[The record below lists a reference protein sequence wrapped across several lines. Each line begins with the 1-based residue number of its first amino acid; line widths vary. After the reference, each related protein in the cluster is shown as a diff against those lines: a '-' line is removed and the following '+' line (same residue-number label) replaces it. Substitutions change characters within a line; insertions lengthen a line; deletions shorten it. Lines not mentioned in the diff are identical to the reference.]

1 MNEKRELR
9 TFLIKRFLLILA
21 FIGITE
27 GLLNTLFHRMVY
39 PWMNQVFGLNSYLE
53 SISLSEIGALM
64 AKSVFFF
71 CADKLLG
78 AFPVGIRQYLR
89 WELSEWAGEDLFSQI
104 GTYAGNM
111 PGNQK
116 LLYTIGLFGILAGL
130 LLLWLIPYVI
140 AAFVFGIM
148 VSKKAAELEEANR
161 KKKEQYERQR
171 NLLLSDV
178 AHDLKT
184 PITTVV
190 GYAKALSRG
199 DVTGEA
205 QTKEYL
211 DAIARK
217 SMQMSELIQ
226 LLFEY
231 VKLDSEGFSL
241 KKEKKDLT
249 ELLREV
255 AASLYMDFEEKEIVF
270 EADIPEKPCILS
282 LDVIQFSRAVHNLL
296 LNIIRHNPAGTEAGI
311 VMEETDEKIT
321 LKIWDNGTPIPPE
334 IAEHLFE
341 PFVQGDAS
349 RQSKSGSGLGLSIA
363 AKVIAMHDGELTLLQ
378 ENGKKIFK
386 ITLVITEKEH

>member
-9 TFLIKRFLLILA
+9 TFLIKRFLLILV

-27 GLLNTLFHRMVY
+27 GIFNTVFHRIVY
-39 PWMNQVFGLNSYLE
+39 PWMNQVFGMNSYLE

-64 AKSVFFF
+64 LKSVFFF
-71 CADKLLG
+71 CADKLFG
-78 AFPVGIRQYLR
+78 VFPMGLRQYLQG
-89 WELSEWAGEDLFSQI
+89 ELSKWAGEDLFSRI
-104 GTYAGNM
+104 GVYAGNM
-111 PGNQK
+111 PGNK
-116 LLYTIGLFGILAGL
+116 TLLYAIGLFGILTGL
-130 LLLWLIPYVI
+130 FLLWLIPYVT

-148 VSKKAAELEEANR
+148 VSKKAAELEAVSRE
-161 KKKEQYERQR
+161 KKEQYERQR

-184 PITTVV
+184 PITTVA

-199 DVTGEA
+199 DVTGEE

-241 KKEKKDLT
+241 KKENKDLT

-255 AASLYMDFEEKEIVF
+255 AASLYMDFEEKGIAF
-270 EADIPEKPCILS
+270 EANIPEEPCIFS

-296 LNIIRHNPAGTEAGI
+296 LNIIRHNPAGTKAGI
-311 VMEETDEKIT
+311 VMEAAEEKIT
-321 LKIWDNGTPIPPE
+321 LKIWDNGAPIPPE

-349 RQSKSGSGLGLSIA
+349 RQSKGGSGLGLSIA
-363 AKVIAMHDGELTLLQ
+363 AKVIAMHGGELTLLQ
-378 ENGKKIFK
+378 KNGKKIFK
-386 ITLVITEKEH
+386 ITLIVIGKEH

>member
-1 MNEKRELR
+1 
-9 TFLIKRFLLILA
+9 
-21 FIGITE
+21 
-27 GLLNTLFHRMVY
+27 
-39 PWMNQVFGLNSYLE
+39 
-53 SISLSEIGALM
+53 M

-71 CADKLLG
+71 CADKLFG

-89 WELSEWAGEDLFSQI
+89 GELSEWAGEDLFSQI

-111 PGNQK
+111 SGNQK

-171 NLLLSDV
+171 NLLLSDI

-184 PITTVV
+184 PITTVA
-190 GYAKALSRG
+190 GCAKALSRG

-211 DAIARK
+211 NAIARK

-255 AASLYMDFEEKEIVF
+255 AASLYMDFEEKEIAF
-270 EADIPEKPCILS
+270 EVDIPEKPCILS

-386 ITLVITEKEH
+386 IILVITEKEH